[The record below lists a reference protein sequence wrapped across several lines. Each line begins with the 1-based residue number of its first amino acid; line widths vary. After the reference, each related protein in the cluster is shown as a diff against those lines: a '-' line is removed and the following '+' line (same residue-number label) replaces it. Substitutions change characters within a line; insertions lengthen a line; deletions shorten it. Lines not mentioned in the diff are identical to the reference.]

1 MSSVMRFD
9 EWQDSNGNAVINGV
23 NGFAG
28 AVMAFARDTAPDGWI
43 KANGANISRT
53 TYSKLF
59 DAIGTSFG
67 VGDGSTTFTLP
78 DMRGE
83 FPRGWDDARGVD
95 SGRAFGSAQLDQ
107 MQKITGLATN
117 VWSPGV
123 SSGAITYTAG
133 ANARPSSG
141 SNGSNNF
148 NFDSANSPDARVSAT
163 TAGETRA
170 RNVALLFCIKF

>member
-1 MSSVMRFD
+1 MASVIRFD
-9 EWQDSNGNAVINGV
+9 EWQDSDGNAVINGV

-83 FPRGWDDARGVD
+83 FVRGWDDSRGID
-95 SGRAFGSAQLDQ
+95 FGRVFGSAQGDQ
-107 MQKITGLATN
+107 MQGHQHTVVAA
-117 VWSPGV
+117 
-123 SSGAITYTAG
+123 SSGTGGPCGNCVPFYALNTTITSSDPVSDGVNGTPRSG
-133 ANARPSSG
+133 A
-141 SNGSNNF
+141 
-148 NFDSANSPDARVSAT
+148 
-163 TAGETRA
+163 ETRP
-170 RNVALLFCIKF
+170 RNLAMLYCIKY